1 VSVTEPAGV
10 PAPRRTRLVAALVV
24 IMAFIAGIIVGVA
37 GGRVWHVKGQHRIQ
51 AHGMR
56 FMSDR
61 VLHRLDRELDL
72 SADQRTR
79 IEKILV
85 ARTNRMEALWSG
97 VGPQVRREIEATNS
111 EIERVLNPDQRA
123 KFQKLKMRFHR
134 RRLPPPPPPR

>member
-1 VSVTEPAGV
+1 MSVTEPSGV
-10 PAPRRTRLVAALVV
+10 PAPRRTRLAAAVVV
-24 IMAFIAGIIVGVA
+24 IMAFVAGIIVGVA
-37 GGRVWHVKGQHRIQ
+37 GVHLWHVRGPHRMQ
-51 AHGMR
+51 VHGMR

-72 SADQRTR
+72 SAEQRTQ

-85 ARTNRMEALWSG
+85 SRTNRIEAMWSG
-97 VGPQVRREIEATNS
+97 IGPQVRREIDATNS